1 MSADDD
7 LGNTHLFYYWSGPNK
22 IYDLPLDENLIA
34 YNFLLIYKN
43 RPNAWPVGQ
52 A

>member
-22 IYDLPLDENLIA
+22 IYDLPFDGNIIADNLL
-34 YNFLLIYKN
+34 YIYKN
-43 RPNAWPVGQ
+43 RPSVWQEGYA
-52 A
+52 